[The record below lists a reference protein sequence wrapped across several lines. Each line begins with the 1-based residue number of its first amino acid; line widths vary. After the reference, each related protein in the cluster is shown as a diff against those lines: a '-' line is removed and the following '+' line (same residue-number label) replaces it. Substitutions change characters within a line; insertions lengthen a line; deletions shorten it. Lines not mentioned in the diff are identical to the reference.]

1 MLISPILITIDSFV
15 STSSSSIFLVEI
27 VIVPDV
33 SPELIT
39 IGLSEIEYSSLSA
52 VPDKVNGI
60 EISRFEVSEMVAVI
74 VKSFSE
80 FSVIVSELRLKIIS
94 GGLSPSTIVILIS
107 SLILLFAFNVLTGL
121 KVIVSSFSSDESRIA
136 FIVIS
141 DDVSPAGITISGFS
155 LTFCIRLLL

>member
-1 MLISPILITIDSFV
+1 MALLISPILITIDSFV

-80 FSVIVSELRLKIIS
+80 FSVIDSELRLKII
-94 GGLSPSTIVILIS
+94 
-107 SLILLFAFNVLTGL
+107 
-121 KVIVSSFSSDESRIA
+121 
-136 FIVIS
+136 
-141 DDVSPAGITISGFS
+141 
-155 LTFCIRLLL
+155 